1 LIIAPHAD
9 DELLSSY
16 TLLKMRTNVTVYYCG
31 FTGTNNSENNKKTR
45 HGEIEALCAELR
57 IPLISGD
64 GSVLS
69 LKNTIIHGGYN
80 VLIIPSIVDWH
91 PQHRLISYNLLDML
105 KETNLQLYIYSYSVT
120 VPNESH
126 KSVMYVPISKEEHNK
141 KYILFKKIYH
151 SQSFMPLYRFRIN
164 ERVNG
169 VNCNSYAAEAFL
181 NYNVLE
187 WMKEIERIRPQ
198 ENDRDSSFM
207 KLAEA
212 LKLNLGNMSIVR
224 SISRNIYSILESNN
238 SKK

>member
-1 LIIAPHAD
+1 
-9 DELLSSY
+9 
-16 TLLKMRTNVTVYYCG
+16 
-31 FTGTNNSENNKKTR
+31 
-45 HGEIEALCAELR
+45 
-57 IPLISGD
+57 
-64 GSVLS
+64 
-69 LKNTIIHGGYN
+69 
-80 VLIIPSIVDWH
+80 
-91 PQHRLISYNLLDML
+91 
-105 KETNLQLYIYSYSVT
+105 
-120 VPNESH
+120 
-126 KSVMYVPISKEEHNK
+126 
-141 KYILFKKIYH
+141 
-151 SQSFMPLYRFRIN
+151 MPLYRFRIN

-198 ENDRDSSFM
+198 ENDRASSFM